1 MEGGAGSIQG
11 TPGTLRVV
19 RPSFLTEMDFRS
31 GELIIDTDAAKITH
45 SSGKF
50 GYGIIEDRYHRDEK
64 GTIWPYSVC
73 RFSFDRIRI
82 GGKVVIELRGQNA
95 LLLEATA
102 GNFQLGANLYADGG
116 HASDDMRVL
125 QNWEGMTGWM
135 LVDQPETDRV
145 PQ

>member
-1 MEGGAGSIQG
+1 MAIYIEAEESFENYLVDGFKNVKLEGGAGSIQG

-73 RFSFDRIRI
+73 RFSFDRIR
-82 GGKVVIELRGQNA
+82 
-95 LLLEATA
+95 
-102 GNFQLGANLYADGG
+102 
-116 HASDDMRVL
+116 
-125 QNWEGMTGWM
+125 WW
-135 LVDQPETDRV
+135 
-145 PQ
+145 